1 METTNWQSEPD
12 GRGTFSLISSC
23 IITLVFCV
31 WSALHLNVPPPN
43 TSSKRRAL
51 EKTYWVIYGIFAPEL
66 VVATAASQ
74 YIAARWLLRE
84 IEKDNEYKKQKTAES
99 ESEIWAMTQCFNA
112 VMGGLTVTIP
122 QGRFTLSAEGARL
135 LSFID
140 ALPTVTASQIQDKSK
155 ADGLAKSVVCIQ
167 AAWMM
172 AQVITRLIS
181 GLPVSLLEINTCGH
195 VICAL
200 FLYLLWWNKPLDL
213 QDPLIL
219 EDSAFEEMLPF
230 MFTSSQIGAD
240 SKTGISKVRCL
251 RYVGPA
257 EVDQPQE
264 LRQDSTLIYSE
275 ISIGS
280 TGLGNLSEF
289 LGRKASFGGKDRTYL
304 FKVCEGEISSQC
316 LSYFADEYQCLRLR
330 HGEVYCRQ
338 FMATQQVSGGHFST
352 EYLSLIIKGAD
363 RIWTELAAR
372 PSYARYYFTAS
383 PTIKSYYIGETDY
396 LIKSAPNFPSLTNL
410 SLGQVNISR
419 DTLRYVFGFTAMA
432 YGSLHLSGWNHHFP
446 SRAERMLWVVSSI
459 TIAGSG
465 MVLWA
470 FFAIR
475 KVLRKTPPVQDKPD
489 PVLKWVYYGI
499 IFVLV
504 LVRVFLVVEA
514 FISLRNAPT
523 LLYTTP
529 EWSDFFPHLS

>member
-12 GRGTFSLISSC
+12 GRGTFSLIFSC

-43 TSSKRRAL
+43 SSSKRRAL
-51 EKTYWVIYGIFAPEL
+51 EKTCWVFYGIFAPEL

-74 YIAARWLLRE
+74 YIAARWLKRE
-84 IEKDNEYKKQKTAES
+84 IEMDNEYKEKTVGSGGET
-99 ESEIWAMTQCFNA
+99 WTMTQCFNA
-112 VMGGLTVTIP
+112 VMGGLTVTGP
-122 QGRFTLSAEGARL
+122 QGRFTLSAEGTRL

-140 ALPTVTASQIQDKSK
+140 ALPTIATSQIQDKSK

-172 AQVITRLIS
+172 AQIIARLIN

-195 VICAL
+195 VICA
-200 FLYLLWWNKPLDL
+200 FVLYLLWWSKPLDL

-219 EDSAFEEMLPF
+219 EGSAFEEMLPF
-230 MFTSSQIGAD
+230 MFASSQIGAD
-240 SKTGISKVRCL
+240 SRTGINKLRCL

-257 EVDQPQE
+257 EVDHPQE
-264 LRQDSTLIYSE
+264 LKQDSTLIFSE

-280 TGLGNLSEF
+280 TGLRDMSEF
-289 LGRKASFGGKDRTYL
+289 LGRKASFGGKDHAFL
-304 FKVCEGEISSQC
+304 FKVGVGEISPPC
-316 LSYFADEYQCLRLR
+316 LSYFADEYQSLRLR

-338 FMATQQVSGGHFST
+338 FMAPQQESGEIFST

-363 RIWTELAAR
+363 RIWTKLAAR
-372 PSYARYYFTAS
+372 PSYARYFFTAS
-383 PTIKSYYIGETDY
+383 PTIKSYFIGETDY

-432 YGSLHLSGWNHHFP
+432 YGGLHLSGWNHHFP
-446 SRAERMLWVVSSI
+446 SRVERMLWIVSSI
-459 TIAGSG
+459 AITGSG
-465 MVLWA
+465 MLLWA
-470 FFAIR
+470 FFAMR
-475 KVLRKTPPVQDKPD
+475 KLLRKTPPVQGEPD
-489 PVLKWVYYGI
+489 PVLKWIYCGI
-499 IFVLV
+499 IFMLV

-514 FISLRNAPT
+514 FISLRDAPT

-529 EWSDFFPHLS
+529 EWSDFFPHLG